1 MKSVDCYVLAC
12 QGFSIHYIVNIMTTK
27 SNYSTRALELGGK
40 AFTEGGQTREGL
52 ARNLAEVVFP
62 FILFRLFYKAST

>member
-1 MKSVDCYVLAC
+1 
-12 QGFSIHYIVNIMTTK
+12 MTTK

-62 FILFRLFYKAST
+62 FILFRLFYKASN